1 MLEKRRDEI
10 NVFAVCIHASLF
22 YMNYYI
28 KMGEAGLDD
37 KSIGSFM
44 HAEFPL
50 RLVVL
55 LSI

>member
-1 MLEKRRDEI
+1 MYLPYAYMHPF
-10 NVFAVCIHASLF
+10 NF

-50 RLVVL
+50 QLMVL